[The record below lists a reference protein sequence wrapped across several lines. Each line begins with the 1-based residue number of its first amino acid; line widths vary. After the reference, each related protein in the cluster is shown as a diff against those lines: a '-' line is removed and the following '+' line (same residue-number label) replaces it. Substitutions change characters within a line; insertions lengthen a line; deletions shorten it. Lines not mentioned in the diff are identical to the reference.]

1 LPFKIFPGPETN
13 FFSINIKIWIFYK
26 PKRPIHR
33 KKILASV
40 NDKFTAGVIDIGGNL
55 SPLSLT
61 PAVQVG
67 KFIAGVRS

>member
-1 LPFKIFPGPETN
+1 LSRPRNKL
-13 FFSINIKIWIFYK
+13 FFNKYKKMDFFK

-40 NDKFTAGVIDIGGNL
+40 NDKFTAGVIVIGGNL

-67 KFIAGVRS
+67 KFIAGVRSS